1 MVFDKFKSWRSS
13 KNLGVPCPSCQH
25 RNPEGTKVCT
35 RCYYQID
42 RPAFE
47 QDSGLEENESN
58 DLLDQLMS
66 EIEKE
71 EGEQEEIPTAFSMDD
86 VTIEVAQYGDDD
98 QIFLSE
104 APDFQTNTSSSEPEE
119 EDYELT
125 AADIPAFVQK
135 FEVPKETDDEES
147 TEITEKHVVELIQ
160 PTADTPDFVDV
171 VSASE
176 VPDTNGWPKPTGGL
190 PVSDPADFDGDGRV
204 DAFEAAF
211 ANSDSDTEDPF
222 EEKPKSREE
231 TTLPPAPSDLPIPTI
246 NSTPVPKVPEES
258 HEPTPIPPAPA
269 GLADPVP
276 LPLPIEVEET
286 QTFWP
291 WHQQEEW
298 PTTDI
303 IKQLQSAIRAAKEQN
318 MAEATVLL
326 DGVGPHLGNRSSLVY
341 SVGRLLMSIGRGSEA
356 IRMVETAS
364 RIYPEDPDIAKAREK
379 LSS

>member
-86 VTIEVAQYGDDD
+86 VTIEVAQYGDDE

-125 AADIPAFVQK
+125 AADLPAFVQK
-135 FEVPKETDDEES
+135 FEVPK
-147 TEITEKHVVELIQ
+147 
-160 PTADTPDFVDV
+160 
-171 VSASE
+171 
-176 VPDTNGWPKPTGGL
+176 
-190 PVSDPADFDGDGRV
+190 
-204 DAFEAAF
+204 
-211 ANSDSDTEDPF
+211 
-222 EEKPKSREE
+222 
-231 TTLPPAPSDLPIPTI
+231 
-246 NSTPVPKVPEES
+246 
-258 HEPTPIPPAPA
+258 
-269 GLADPVP
+269 
-276 LPLPIEVEET
+276 
-286 QTFWP
+286 
-291 WHQQEEW
+291 
-298 PTTDI
+298 
-303 IKQLQSAIRAAKEQN
+303 
-318 MAEATVLL
+318 
-326 DGVGPHLGNRSSLVY
+326 
-341 SVGRLLMSIGRGSEA
+341 
-356 IRMVETAS
+356 
-364 RIYPEDPDIAKAREK
+364 
-379 LSS
+379 